1 MAMSS
6 TAPWTLEDLDRLP
19 EDRNRYELLDG
30 ELVVTPPPSE
40 SHERIV
46 ARLGMMLVPFVAAN
60 RLGLVH
66 HPRAVV
72 QFRGEQVE
80 PDLMVRPDGPTHGW
94 ADAPLP
100 SLVVEVTSR
109 GTRHLDLGS
118 KRRFYADSGIPE
130 YWIVDREDR
139 TVIQVRGDVEHRVS
153 DNLRWAPEGVTAVL
167 DVDVEALWRELP

>member
-1 MAMSS
+1 MAMSH
-6 TAPWTLEDLDRLP
+6 TAPWTLEDLDLLP

-30 ELVVTPPPSE
+30 ELVVTPPPSD
-40 SHERIV
+40 SHEHIV
-46 ARLGMMLVPFVAAN
+46 ARLGMMLVPFVVAN

-80 PDLMVRPDGPTHGW
+80 PDLMVRREAPLLGW
-94 ADAPLP
+94 ANAPLP

-109 GTRHLDLGS
+109 STRHLDLGG
-118 KRRFYADSGIPE
+118 KRRFYAGCGVPE

-139 TVIQVRGDVEHRVS
+139 VVVQVRGDVEHRVS
-153 DNLRWAPEGVTAVL
+153 GTLRWAPEGASAVL
-167 DVDVEALWRELP
+167 EIDVEALWRELP

>member
-1 MAMSS
+1 MAMSR
-6 TAPWTLEDLDRLP
+6 TAPWTLEDLDLLP
-19 EDRNRYELLDG
+19 EDRNRYELLEG
-30 ELVVTPPPSE
+30 ELVVTPPPSD

-46 ARLGMMLVPFVAAN
+46 ARLGMLLVPFVAAH

-80 PDLMVRPDGPTHGW
+80 PDLMVRREAPLLGW
-94 ADAPLP
+94 ANAPVP

-109 GTRHLDLGS
+109 STRHLDLGS
-118 KRRFYADSGIPE
+118 KRRFYVASGIPE

-153 DNLRWAPEGVTAVL
+153 GILRWAPEGVIAVL
-167 DVDVEALWRELP
+167 EVDVDALWRELP